1 MHASP
6 PILLFGA
13 RGQVGWE
20 LRRTLSTLGS
30 VTTAG
35 VDGADHHVDL
45 TDLDSISRV
54 VAAVKPA
61 VMVNAAAYTAVDRAE
76 AEPELAQQVNADA
89 VGYMGKLAAA
99 IDCPVVHYSTDY
111 VFSGEGNTPWREQD
125 EPDPRSVYGRTK
137 LEGEH
142 ALAASGADFL
152 ILRTAWVYGARGA
165 NFMLTMQR
173 LFRERDQLNIVA
185 DQYGAPTWSRHIAE
199 ATAQIL
205 AQSRDPE
212 KAGFGF
218 NQNRG
223 IYHLTAAGSAS
234 WYEFAQAI
242 LTAAGTECE
251 LAPITTEEY
260 ACAAARP
267 GYSVLSNE
275 HLNLV
280 FGISLPHWRQ
290 GLALCLDEQNGS

>member
-1 MHASP
+1 MHDRP

-54 VAAVKPA
+54 VAGVEP
-61 VMVNAAAYTAVDRAE
+61 VVIVNAAAYTAVDSAE

-89 VGYMGKLAAA
+89 VGHMGKLAAA

-137 LEGEH
+137 LDGEV

-152 ILRTAWVYGARGA
+152 VLRTAWVYGARGA

-173 LFRERDQLNIVA
+173 LFRERDKLNIVA

-199 ATAQIL
+199 ATGQIL
-205 AQSRDPE
+205 SQSREPG

-218 NQNRG
+218 NRNRG
-223 IYHLTAAGSAS
+223 IYHLTAAGKAS
-234 WYEFAQAI
+234 WHEFAEAI
-242 LTAAGTECE
+242 LRGTEADCE
-251 LAPITTEEY
+251 LFPITTGEY
-260 ACAAARP
+260 PCAATRP
-267 GYSVLSNE
+267 GYSVLNNE
-275 HLNLV
+275 HLEQV

>member
-1 MHASP
+1 MHDSP

-13 RGQVGWE
+13 KGQVGWE

-45 TDLDSISRV
+45 TDLDSISQA
-54 VAAVKPA
+54 VAGVKP
-61 VMVNAAAYTAVDRAE
+61 VLMVNAAAYTAVDRAE

-89 VGYMGKLAAA
+89 VGHMGKLAAA
-99 IDCPVVHYSTDY
+99 IDCPIVHYSTDY

-137 LEGEH
+137 LKGEK
-142 ALAASGADFL
+142 ALAASGADFM

-173 LFRERDQLNIVA
+173 LLRERDQLNIVA

-212 KAGFGF
+212 KDGFGF
-218 NQNRG
+218 YNNRG
-223 IYHLTAAGSAS
+223 IYHLTAAGQAS
-234 WYEFAQAI
+234 WHEFAKAI
-242 LTAAGTECE
+242 LRGTEADCK
-251 LAPITTEEY
+251 LVPITTEEY
-260 ACAAARP
+260 PCAATRP
-267 GYSVLSNE
+267 GFSVLNNE
-275 HLNLV
+275 HLQLV
-280 FGISLPHWRQ
+280 FGVSLPPWRQ
-290 GLALCLDEQNGS
+290 GLALCLDEQNSL